1 MIFLLKFYF
10 LKGNFAVEAGTS
22 LPVGKKSKNLAL
34 EVSVEQA

>member
-22 LPVGKKSKNLAL
+22 LPVGKKSKSLAL